1 MSQLVRFAELVE
13 VVPDESSPPPPQP
26 ESAAVSAMTNAIG
39 MRTRSKA
46 APVYSSPTLRRVV
59 STAVVAGIATGL
71 LVPASGASPV
81 AHVASFTPCNIS
93 GKQQQLGASYVTSL
107 KVQGV
112 SCTKGEKVVKAYHQ
126 CRHQN
131 GGAAG
136 TCSATLSGFK
146 CKDGKRTG
154 VPNVQYNATAKCH
167 KVSNPSKRVKS
178 RYTQNT

>member
-1 MSQLVRFAELVE
+1 VLSGGFVLAVLGAGVFA
-13 VVPDESSPPPPQP
+13 Q
-26 ESAAVSAMTNAIG
+26 
-39 MRTRSKA
+39 
-46 APVYSSPTLRRVV
+46 
-59 STAVVAGIATGL
+59 TG
-71 LVPASGASPV
+71 GASPT
-81 AHVASFTPCNIS
+81 AHAASFTPCNIS

-112 SCTKGEKVVKAYHQ
+112 SCAKAEKVIKAYHQ

-136 TCSATLSGFK
+136 TCSDTLLGFK

-167 KVSNPSKRVKS
+167 KVANASKRVKS

>member
-1 MSQLVRFAELVE
+1 VISGGIVL
-13 VVPDESSPPPPQP
+13 
-26 ESAAVSAMTNAIG
+26 AVLGA
-39 MRTRSKA
+39 
-46 APVYSSPTLRRVV
+46 
-59 STAVVAGIATGL
+59 GL
-71 LVPASGASPV
+71 LAQTGGASPT
-81 AHVASFTPCNIS
+81 AHAASFTPCNIA

-112 SCTKGEKVVKAYHQ
+112 SCAKGEKLIKAYHQ

-136 TCSATLSGFK
+136 TCGATLLGFK
-146 CKDGKRTG
+146 CKDGKRDG

>member
-1 MSQLVRFAELVE
+1 M
-13 VVPDESSPPPPQP
+13 
-26 ESAAVSAMTNAIG
+26 IG
-39 MRTRSKA
+39 A
-46 APVYSSPTLRRVV
+46 
-59 STAVVAGIATGL
+59 GL
-71 LVPASGASPV
+71 LAQTSGASPR
-81 AHVASFTPCNIS
+81 AHVAGFTSCNIS

-112 SCTKGEKVVKAYHQ
+112 SCAKAEKVIKAYHR
-126 CRHQN
+126 CRHQG

-136 TCSATLSGFK
+136 TCGDTLLGFK

>member
-1 MSQLVRFAELVE
+1 VTSGGIVLAVLGAGLLAQTG
-13 VVPDESSPPPPQP
+13 
-26 ESAAVSAMTNAIG
+26 SA
-39 MRTRSKA
+39 
-46 APVYSSPTLRRVV
+46 SPT
-59 STAVVAGIATGL
+59 
-71 LVPASGASPV
+71 
-81 AHVASFTPCNIS
+81 AHVASFAPCNIN

-112 SCTKGEKVVKAYHQ
+112 SCTKGEKVIKAYHQ

-131 GGAAG
+131 GGPAG
-136 TCSATLSGFK
+136 TCSDTLLGFK

-167 KVSNPSKRVKS
+167 KVSNASKRVKS

>member
-1 MSQLVRFAELVE
+1 VISGAF
-13 VVPDESSPPPPQP
+13 
-26 ESAAVSAMTNAIG
+26 
-39 MRTRSKA
+39 
-46 APVYSSPTLRRVV
+46 
-59 STAVVAGIATGL
+59 VVAGVSAGL
-71 LVPASGASPV
+71 LASTGAASPT
-81 AHVASFTPCNIS
+81 AHAASFTPCNIS

-112 SCTKGEKVVKAYHQ
+112 SCAKAEKVIKAYHQ
-126 CRHQN
+126 CRHQA

-136 TCSATLSGFK
+136 TCGATLLGFK

-167 KVSNPSKRVKS
+167 KVSNASKRVKS